1 MNLIAGGFDLCPVLC
16 IYCWAHF
23 ICIIAWSILYDWRR
37 FAEVLFS
44 EKSWSSACI
53 DYIQTYSKF
62 NACAVLIWS
71 LALTFD
77 SSSLLCKLTF
87 CNTYALLLNKNV
99 IFFEVL
105 WFVMFTFHTTI
116 VFIML
121 TINLYFFFKWLFI
134 LEKAWVF
141 CFRNISFRKIEKEIV
156 RCQFDWVQWTAV

>member
-44 EKSWSSACI
+44 GKSWSSACI

-121 TINLYFFFKWLFI
+121 TINLYFFLKWLFI

-141 CFRNISFRKIEKEIV
+141 CFRNIWFRKIEKK
-156 RCQFDWVQWTAV
+156 

>member
-16 IYCWAHF
+16 ML
-23 ICIIAWSILYDWRR
+23 IAELISNASLRDR
-37 FAEVLFS
+37 FFMIGGDLRKFFLV
-44 EKSWSSACI
+44 KSSACI

-87 CNTYALLLNKNV
+87 CNTYALLLNKYL

-141 CFRNISFRKIEKEIV
+141 CFRNISFRKIEEKKV